1 MKESL
6 FLYAGLNFF
15 FAGAT
20 LLVEKIVNNSDRS
33 KLV

>member
-15 FAGAT
+15 FAGVI
-20 LLVEKIVNNSDRS
+20 LLVEKIVKNSVRS
-33 KLV
+33 NLV